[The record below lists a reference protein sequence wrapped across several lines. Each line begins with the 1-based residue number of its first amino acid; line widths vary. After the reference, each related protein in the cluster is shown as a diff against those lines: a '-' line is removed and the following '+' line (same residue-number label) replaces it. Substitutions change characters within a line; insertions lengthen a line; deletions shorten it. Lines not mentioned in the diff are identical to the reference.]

1 MLIKDV
7 SCVVRLDTDNVY
19 ALRTFVYID
28 RSFVL
33 CYVNC
38 DTTMFVMLSLSYF
51 LPEYRSGSK
60 GDVRQLLKYFFQRML
75 LLIPM
80 VIVISLLAFIGLEL
94 TPGDPLTAML
104 SPDQMSSMTTEE
116 LDAMRESLG
125 LNDPML
131 IRYGRWV
138 INLLKGDLG
147 ISVMSGS
154 PIKDII
160 KNLLPATI
168 ILTMVA
174 LVVSTLIGL
183 ILGIFAAI
191 KQNSIVDYLSSV
203 LGVLGIS
210 IPQFFIGIL
219 AILFFA
225 VRLQWFPAQGRT
237 DIGLNFWQSL
247 KYLVLPSFSLGI
259 TLTAALMRHTRNSM
273 LDVLNKDYVKTAR
286 AKGLPEW
293 KVYAFHVF
301 RNAMMP
307 ISVMILLRLPMLI
320 GGAVVIEQVFGYAGS
335 GNRLLTAINASDYQ
349 LVLIII
355 LLLSIVAL
363 FASVL
368 IDLFTA
374 VLDPR
379 VRLGS
384 GKNRGGA

>member
-1 MLIKDV
+1 
-7 SCVVRLDTDNVY
+7 
-19 ALRTFVYID
+19 
-28 RSFVL
+28 
-33 CYVNC
+33 
-38 DTTMFVMLSLSYF
+38 
-51 LPEYRSGSK
+51 
-60 GDVRQLLKYFFQRML
+60 ML

-174 LVVSTLIGL
+174 LVVSNDRL
-183 ILGIFAAI
+183 ILGFFAAI

-293 KVYAFHVF
+293 KVYTFHVF

-307 ISVMILLRLPMLI
+307 ISVMILMRLPMLI
-320 GGAVVIEQVFGYAGS
+320 SGAVVIEQV
-335 GNRLLTAINASDYQ
+335 L
-349 LVLIII
+349 
-355 LLLSIVAL
+355 
-363 FASVL
+363 ASV
-368 IDLFTA
+368 
-374 VLDPR
+374 
-379 VRLGS
+379 S
-384 GKNRGGA
+384 NRC

>member
-1 MLIKDV
+1 
-7 SCVVRLDTDNVY
+7 
-19 ALRTFVYID
+19 
-28 RSFVL
+28 
-33 CYVNC
+33 
-38 DTTMFVMLSLSYF
+38 MF
-51 LPEYRSGSK
+51 
-60 GDVRQLLKYFFQRML
+60 
-75 LLIPM
+75 
-80 VIVISLLAFIGLEL
+80 
-94 TPGDPLTAML
+94 
-104 SPDQMSSMTTEE
+104 
-116 LDAMRESLG
+116 
-125 LNDPML
+125 
-131 IRYGRWV
+131 
-138 INLLKGDLG
+138 
-147 ISVMSGS
+147 
-154 PIKDII
+154 
-160 KNLLPATI
+160 
-168 ILTMVA
+168 
-174 LVVSTLIGL
+174 
-183 ILGIFAAI
+183 
-191 KQNSIVDYLSSV
+191 SV
-203 LGVLGIS
+203 LGVLGIF
-210 IPQFFIGIL
+210 IRLFFIGFL

-225 VRLQWFPAQGRT
+225 LRLQWFPAQGRT

-293 KVYAFHVF
+293 KVYTFHVF

-320 GGAVVIEQVFGYAGS
+320 GGAVVIEQVFGYAGI

-384 GKNRGGA
+384 SKNRGGA

>member
-1 MLIKDV
+1 
-7 SCVVRLDTDNVY
+7 
-19 ALRTFVYID
+19 
-28 RSFVL
+28 
-33 CYVNC
+33 
-38 DTTMFVMLSLSYF
+38 MF
-51 LPEYRSGSK
+51 
-60 GDVRQLLKYFFQRML
+60 
-75 LLIPM
+75 
-80 VIVISLLAFIGLEL
+80 
-94 TPGDPLTAML
+94 
-104 SPDQMSSMTTEE
+104 
-116 LDAMRESLG
+116 
-125 LNDPML
+125 
-131 IRYGRWV
+131 
-138 INLLKGDLG
+138 
-147 ISVMSGS
+147 
-154 PIKDII
+154 
-160 KNLLPATI
+160 
-168 ILTMVA
+168 
-174 LVVSTLIGL
+174 
-183 ILGIFAAI
+183 
-191 KQNSIVDYLSSV
+191 SV
-203 LGVLGIS
+203 LGVLGIF
-210 IPQFFIGIL
+210 IRLFFIGIL

-225 VRLQWFPAQGRT
+225 LRLQWFPAQGRT

-293 KVYAFHVF
+293 KVYTFHVF

-320 GGAVVIEQVFGYAGS
+320 GGAVVIEQVFGYAGI

-374 VLDPR
+374 VLDTR

-384 GKNRGGA
+384 SKNQGGARYG

>member
-1 MLIKDV
+1 
-7 SCVVRLDTDNVY
+7 
-19 ALRTFVYID
+19 
-28 RSFVL
+28 
-33 CYVNC
+33 
-38 DTTMFVMLSLSYF
+38 
-51 LPEYRSGSK
+51 
-60 GDVRQLLKYFFQRML
+60 LLKYFFQRML

-293 KVYAFHVF
+293 KVYTFHVF

-320 GGAVVIEQVFGYAGS
+320 GGAVVIEQVFGYAGI

-384 GKNRGGA
+384 SKNQGGA